1 MDSLNIMNASYR
13 IPRTVVVAMLLTL
26 TTHTFAQTQGAATG
40 SVAAASAPLSAKAT
54 DRKLAHRV
62 ASRLARTR
70 GLNAARIL
78 VKARDGQIT
87 LSGSVSDSEQIPLA
101 GDAARQVD
109 GVIHVENRIRVS
121 GASL

>member
-1 MDSLNIMNASYR
+1 MDSMNSMNVSCR

-26 TTHTFAQTQGAATG
+26 TSHTFAQTPDAATG
-40 SVAAASAPLSAKAT
+40 SMPAASAPSSAKAV

-87 LSGSVSDSEQIPLA
+87 LSGSVTDSAQIPLA
-101 GDAARQVD
+101 TDAARQVD
-109 GVIHVENRIRVS
+109 GVSHVENRIRVS
-121 GASL
+121 GTSL